1 MRKLYASEDRF
12 LFQSVRS
19 ELDVRDIP
27 YLVKNEFA
35 SGAIG
40 ELPWQDSQQE
50 IWIVDDNWFP
60 RAQAVVDA
68 MPEPLASTQS
78 ADPWQCPQ
86 CGEVNGGAF
95 EVCWQC
101 EQPRKDGEMDQGR
114 CE

>member
-35 SGAIG
+35 GGAVG
-40 ELPWQDSQQE
+40 ELPWQESQQE

-60 RAQAVVDA
+60 KAQAVVA
-68 MPEPLASTQS
+68 SLPELGASSHS
-78 ADPWQCPQ
+78 AGPWTCSQ
-86 CGEVNGGAF
+86 CGEANGEAF
-95 EVCWQC
+95 DVCWQC
-101 EQPRKDGEMDQGR
+101 EQPREVS
-114 CE
+114 